1 MTYKELKRYNGR
13 NGEKA
18 YVAFRGKVYDVTESS
33 FWKEG
38 QHEEMHSAGED
49 LTEMMAD
56 APHGDEVFEQMPVVA
71 TLQEE
76 PAQERSEVKEK
87 PRSNHNTD
95 TVASKA
101 ELQHWYKIYH
111 PHPMTIHFPIALHLF
126 AAGIDL
132 LFFYSPSDAYAKAVF
147 YALLVSTIMGFVAMI
162 PGIFSWWV
170 NYSFSMRR
178 PFVVKLVVSLL
189 TLLLGIIGI
198 ILYLEDPGIVYEASL
213 EGITYHAIVLFTGM
227 SVIALAYYGGQIVWG
242 DLSKYAAPKAS
253 VEEAELSAET
263 GTVLPE
269 AGEHEAV
276 FTAMPTADP
285 VQQVRREEQRTDL
298 PGAMSVSM
306 LIGGPAGSGI
316 DTLEKILSDAFR
328 RSGYYLFSTKE
339 YMSRVRGG
347 SNTTL
352 IRIGDAPLEAPCRE
366 VDLFIAIDEPAL
378 EHARWRC
385 GEKTMILVNG
395 AAEEKKEGMTVV
407 PIAAE
412 AQKLGSAH
420 YANTYAA
427 GIVFGV
433 LGIDVQYLL
442 ASVAEHFEGDSA
454 NETAVKKGFVT
465 GGGVESSVLPVL
477 PEPKLEAVEKMH
489 LMDGTTA
496 SGFGFLGG
504 GCDFVASYPMSPS
517 TGVLDFMAS
526 MSKQFS
532 IAVEQS
538 EDEIASLHMVLG
550 AWYAG
555 ARALTTTSGGGFAL
569 MGEALSLSGMSETPA
584 VIYLAQRPGPAT
596 GMPTRS
602 EQGDLNL
609 AMHSGHGAFQRIILA
624 PGSLQ
629 ECIDYGY
636 LAFELADRY
645 QLPVILLSDQYLANS
660 MTMIGDVVFSS
671 YAQRRYIVQTD
682 AAYRR
687 YEDAKEGIS
696 PRGVPGFGDGLVC
709 ADGHEHDE
717 RGQITEDH
725 RKRVQMVSKRAR
737 KEAGIVAEAVAPERY
752 GKGSIAV
759 VGWGSSRGA
768 IAEALQRLDDARL
781 VQVHFAWVHP
791 LNPDHL
797 EFLKDYS
804 HLIVVENNADGAFAG
819 LLARHGIT
827 VGSTLLQYDGFAFF
841 ADALAERLGEHVK
854 ELS

>member
-49 LTEMMAD
+49 LTEMLAD

-71 TLQEE
+71 MLQEE
-76 PAQERSEVKEK
+76 SGPERSAVKEK
-87 PRSNHNTD
+87 HRSKQSD

-101 ELQHWYKIYH
+101 ALQHWYKIYH

-213 EGITYHAIVLFTGM
+213 EGITYHAIILFTGIN
-227 SVIALAYYGGQIVWG
+227 VVALAYYGGQIVWG
-242 DLSKYAAPKAS
+242 DLSKYAEPKAS
-253 VEEAELSAET
+253 VEEAELSAEA
-263 GTVLPE
+263 GTVLPA
-269 AGEHEAV
+269 AGAHEAA
-276 FTAMPTADP
+276 FASMPTAEP
-285 VQQVRREEQRTDL
+285 VQLVRREERRTDL
-298 PGAMSVSM
+298 PGPKSVAI

-316 DTLEKILSDAFR
+316 DTLEKLLSDAFR

-378 EHARWRC
+378 QHARWRC
-385 GEKTMILVNG
+385 SEKTLILVNG
-395 AAEEKKEGMTVV
+395 VSAEKEQGVTVL
-407 PIAAE
+407 PITAE
-412 AQKLGSAH
+412 AQKLGNVR

-427 GIVFGV
+427 GIVFGL

-442 ASVAEHFEGDSA
+442 ASTAEHFKDDSA
-454 NETAVKKGFVT
+454 NETAVKKGFEKGAGLERST
-465 GGGVESSVLPVL
+465 LPVL
-477 PEPKLEAVEKMH
+477 PDPKPEAVEKLH

-504 GCDFVASYPMSPS
+504 GCNFVASYPMSPS
-517 TGVLDFMAS
+517 TGVLNFMAS
-526 MSKQFS
+526 MSKQFT

-555 ARALTTTSGGGFAL
+555 ARAMTTTSGGGFAL

-609 AMHSGHGAFQRIILA
+609 ALHSGHGVFQRIVLA

-645 QLPVILLSDQYLANS
+645 QLPVIVLSDQYLANS
-660 MTMIGDVVFSS
+660 MTMMGDVAFSA
-671 YAQRRYIVQTD
+671 YEQRRYIVPTD
-682 AAYRR
+682 GAYRR
-687 YEDAKEGIS
+687 YADTKEGVS

-725 RKRVQMVSKRAR
+725 RIRVQMVSKRAR
-737 KEAGIVAEAVAPERY
+737 KEAGIIAEAVAPECY
-752 GKGSIAV
+752 GEGSIAV

-768 IAEALQRLDDARL
+768 IAEALQRLDDPRL
-781 VQVHFAWVHP
+781 VQFHFAWMHP
-791 LNPDHL
+791 LNPEHL
-797 EFLKDYS
+797 VQLKNYS
-804 HLIVVENNADGAFAG
+804 HLVVVENNADGAFAG
-819 LLARHGIT
+819 LLTRHGIT